1 MRWLLRTLITAMCLA
16 AGSGSARAVEAAHS
30 AEMPAGQLGGD
41 VVPRRYVLDLEIDPT
56 TDRFRG
62 RVTIDVDMRS
72 AQRTLWL
79 HGADLSVHEA
89 SIEQNGIRQQAQYR
103 QVDPSGV
110 ALLEA
115 PEPWSSGPAR
125 LHLEWDAPF
134 NDALEGLY
142 RVTSGGDDYAFT
154 QFEATS
160 ARLAFPGFDEPAFK
174 TPFEIHVTA
183 RAEHAV
189 ITATPEIASVP
200 VRPGFVRRSFA
211 ETPPLPTYLIA
222 FAVGPLDVVE
232 WAPIPPNDVRKTP
245 LPLRGVAARGKGAR
259 MRYALANTAG
269 LVAALER
276 YFDYPMPYPKIDL
289 IAVPDFSAGA
299 MENVGAITYREGFLL
314 LGEQPTVA
322 ERRRFAS
329 IHAHELAHQWFGNLV
344 TPRWWDDIW
353 LNESFASWMA
363 AKAAHEV
370 FPDLGFASDVLDST
384 LAVMVSDS
392 LASARQI
399 REPVRTN
406 HDIADAFD
414 GITYAKGGA
423 VLRMFEAALGVE
435 AFRSGVRTHMRRF
448 EHGVADVH
456 DFLESLAQGSRD
468 PAIVD
473 MFSSFLFQP
482 GVPLLNLTL
491 DCGGETP
498 RVRVRQSRS
507 LPLGSRAS
515 GQQTWD
521 LPVCVRFPDPAE
533 AASGAKAAT
542 DETCARV
549 GSAEAIIELPTS
561 QCPAWIMPNANG
573 AGYYRFEFDQRGW
586 DGAFAHVNK
595 LDRDEARVL
604 FAALSSAFR
613 AGRVDAGTMIE
624 GFARAAAHPDW
635 QVATAQLGN
644 LISMRDWLA
653 VTPAARAGV
662 EARIRALYGEP
673 LAALGLNPRPDDT
686 VEAARHRVV
695 LARAVGLFGND
706 PGLRARLAEEG
717 ERYLLHAAGE
727 SNVEA
732 RIDPDLL
739 ASAVRIAVEDRG
751 AEIWDR
757 AVELLTISE
766 DPLFRSRVVGAL
778 GYARDPALTPRLLQ
792 LLGDARLRD
801 NEAAELA
808 YALADNEAQQ
818 DAIWNWIQVPA
829 HREQLLARIPAWRR
843 GGLVWLGARACD
855 AERAAAL
862 AAWFGP
868 LAEDLEGGPRAL
880 AQARESIE
888 LCAAL
893 AVRHRADVTRIFS
906 Q

>member
-1 MRWLLRTLITAMCLA
+1 
-16 AGSGSARAVEAAHS
+16 
-30 AEMPAGQLGGD
+30 
-41 VVPRRYVLDLEIDPT
+41 
-56 TDRFRG
+56 
-62 RVTIDVDMRS
+62 
-72 AQRTLWL
+72 
-79 HGADLSVHEA
+79 
-89 SIEQNGIRQQAQYR
+89 
-103 QVDPSGV
+103 
-110 ALLEA
+110 
-115 PEPWSSGPAR
+115 
-125 LHLEWDAPF
+125 
-134 NDALEGLY
+134 
-142 RVTSGGDDYAFT
+142 
-154 QFEATS
+154 
-160 ARLAFPGFDEPAFK
+160 
-174 TPFEIHVTA
+174 
-183 RAEHAV
+183 
-189 ITATPEIASVP
+189 
-200 VRPGFVRRSFA
+200 
-211 ETPPLPTYLIA
+211 
-222 FAVGPLDVVE
+222 
-232 WAPIPPNDVRKTP
+232 
-245 LPLRGVAARGKGAR
+245 
-259 MRYALANTAG
+259 
-269 LVAALER
+269 
-276 YFDYPMPYPKIDL
+276 
-289 IAVPDFSAGA
+289 
-299 MENVGAITYREGFLL
+299 
-314 LGEQPTVA
+314 
-322 ERRRFAS
+322 
-329 IHAHELAHQWFGNLV
+329 
-344 TPRWWDDIW
+344 
-353 LNESFASWMA
+353 
-363 AKAAHEV
+363 
-370 FPDLGFASDVLDST
+370 
-384 LAVMVSDS
+384 
-392 LASARQI
+392 
-399 REPVRTN
+399 
-406 HDIADAFD
+406 
-414 GITYAKGGA
+414 
-423 VLRMFEAALGVE
+423 
-435 AFRSGVRTHMRRF
+435 
-448 EHGVADVH
+448 
-456 DFLESLAQGSRD
+456 
-468 PAIVD
+468 
-473 MFSSFLFQP
+473 
-482 GVPLLNLTL
+482 
-491 DCGGETP
+491 
-498 RVRVRQSRS
+498 
-507 LPLGSRAS
+507 
-515 GQQTWD
+515 
-521 LPVCVRFPDPAE
+521 
-533 AASGAKAAT
+533 
-542 DETCARV
+542 
-549 GSAEAIIELPTS
+549 
-561 QCPAWIMPNANG
+561 MPNANG
-573 AGYYRFEFDQRGW
+573 AGYYRFEFDERGW
-586 DGAFAHVNK
+586 DGAFAHVNE